1 MELPGVVIIV
11 IPADLKG
18 LTEQALKL
26 PPHDRIVLAESLL
39 LTVDDSDDPAFDE
52 ATMANLERRLRE
64 MREGTVEKIPV
75 EEALEEVRDALKRRA

>member
-1 MELPGVVIIV
+1 MADPDMVTLVM
-11 IPADLKG
+11 PADLKG

-39 LTVDDSDDPAFDE
+39 LTVNDSDNPAFDE

-64 MREGTVEKIPV
+64 MRDGTVEKIPV
-75 EEALEEVRDALKRRA
+75 EQALKEVRDALKRRA

>member
-1 MELPGVVIIV
+1 MVTIV
-11 IPADLKG
+11 MPADIKG

-39 LTVDDSDDPAFDE
+39 LTIDDSDDPGFDE

-64 MREGTVEKIPV
+64 MREGIVEGIPV
-75 EEALEEVRDALKRRA
+75 EQALKEVRDALKRRA